1 MVTFVLVHGAM
12 HGAWCWDLVV
22 PELRKRGHDTVTMD
36 LPVDDRDAGLTEYSD
51 VVVAAVRVANP
62 ASDLVVV
69 AHSMSAMVAPLVCA
83 RLPVSRLILLAG
95 MVPKTGE
102 TGWHAF
108 AESDPELDQPRDT
121 GDAFYHDV
129 PAELAD
135 EARAKLRHQC
145 AKPHRQP
152 IAPWP
157 EIPIAYLLGRDDRVI
172 PATWLRRVVPERLG
186 VSPDEID
193 GGHSPF
199 LSRPAE
205 LAERLV
211 SYISDPYDRQ
221 ATAGGPIASI
231 DL

>member
-1 MVTFVLVHGAM
+1 MVTFVFVHGAL

-22 PELRKRGHDTVTMD
+22 SELRERGHDTVTMD
-36 LPVDDRDAGLTEYSD
+36 LPIDDREAGLEEYAET
-51 VVVAAVRVANP
+51 VVAAVRAAAPANE
-62 ASDLVVV
+62 LVLV
-69 AHSMSAMVAPLVCA
+69 AHSMGATCAPLVCA
-83 RLPVSRLILLAG
+83 RLPISRLILLAG

-108 AESDPELDQPRDT
+108 AESDPELDQPRDV
-121 GDAFYHDV
+121 GDPFYHDV
-129 PAELAD
+129 PETLAA

-157 EIPIAYLLGRDDRVI
+157 DLPITYLLCRDDRVI
-172 PATWLRRVVPERLG
+172 PAKWLRRVVPLRLG
-186 VSPDEID
+186 ITPDEID

-205 LAERLV
+205 LADRLV
-211 SYISDPYDRQ
+211 SYLP
-221 ATAGGPIASI
+221 
-231 DL
+231 

>member
-1 MVTFVLVHGAM
+1 VVTFVLIHGAM

-22 PELRKRGHDTVTMD
+22 PELRNHGHDTVAMD
-36 LPVDDRDAGLTEYSD
+36 LPVDDREAGLEEYAQA
-51 VVVAAVRVANP
+51 VGAAVCQAEP

-69 AHSMSAMVAPLVCA
+69 AHSMGATVAPLVCA

-121 GDAFYHDV
+121 GDPFYHDV
-129 PAELAD
+129 PAALAA

-157 EIPIAYLLGRDDRVI
+157 SIPTTYLLCRDDRII

-186 VSPDEID
+186 VTPDEID
-193 GGHSPF
+193 GSHSPF
-199 LSRPAE
+199 LSRPTE

-211 SYISDPYDRQ
+211 SYLP
-221 ATAGGPIASI
+221 
-231 DL
+231 

>member
-1 MVTFVLVHGAM
+1 MVTFVLIHGAL

-22 PELRKRGHDTVTMD
+22 PELRQRGHDTVTMD
-36 LPVDDRDAGLTEYSD
+36 LPIDDREAGLEEYAEA
-51 VVVAAVRVANP
+51 VVDAVRA
-62 ASDLVVV
+62 AAKRADLVVV
-69 AHSMSAMVAPLVCA
+69 AHSMGATVAPLVCE
-83 RLPVSRLILLAG
+83 RLPVTRLILLAG

-121 GDAFYHDV
+121 GDPFYHDV
-129 PAELAD
+129 PEPLAA

-157 EIPIAYLLGRDDRVI
+157 DIPLTYLLCRDDRVI

-186 VSPDEID
+186 ITPDEID

-211 SYISDPYDRQ
+211 GYLP
-221 ATAGGPIASI
+221 
-231 DL
+231 